1 MTDLCLK
8 GRLVTGESN
17 IFYVNSD
24 MTISKL
30 KREVMRSIGVQ
41 VDQIRL
47 VYGEKLLEDSLK
59 IEFYKMMEGDYFHI
73 LTTLVNF

>member
-1 MTDLCLK
+1 
-8 GRLVTGESN
+8 
-17 IFYVNSD
+17 

-30 KREVMRSIGVQ
+30 KHEVGKSIGVP